1 MALSWFSF
9 SSASLAFNHPGNP
22 LLQIL
27 STLRSSDTTFSYFFL
42 TFSTTSDLPL
52 PSQLLTPGMMRQ
64 GLALM
69 SPLFPHFLYNSTI
82 LIYLASVRSSIF
94 LLFISA
100 YTSCH
105 CLPFSILK
113 LPSLLHSGWLPL
125 QVPHCNWGLHPFPHV
140 PALLPLVSFQDPSA
154 SVPSRLAFSLLF
166 LDKPAQ
172 ASSSPCPASWL
183 VSSSGLYSLLAVLW
197 RAAEPGC

>member
-9 SSASLAFNHPGNP
+9 SSASLWYLTTLATHSFKFFPP
-22 LLQIL
+22 LGLA
-27 STLRSSDTTFSYFFL
+27 TLHFPTSSWPFQ
-42 TFSTTSDLPL
+42 
-52 PSQLLTPGMMRQ
+52 QLLICPSSPSSRLQGWRTQ
-64 GLALM
+64 GLALI

-82 LIYLASVRSSIF
+82 LIYLASVHSSIF
-94 LLFISA
+94 LLFISTH
-100 YTSCH
+100 TSCH

-154 SVPSRLAFSLLF
+154 SVPSRLTFSLL
-166 LDKPAQ
+166 
-172 ASSSPCPASWL
+172 S
-183 VSSSGLYSLLAVLW
+183 
-197 RAAEPGC
+197 